1 MALTGALVDGMFI
14 AVGSIFGLL
23 LKDIPERFKET
34 VTHCIALM
42 ILLIGLQMALETES
56 LIMVLTSLIIGGIM
70 GELLRLEELIN
81 RAGEAFMKR
90 IFKHGS
96 KGFSPVEGFITTT
109 LIFCVGAMAIIGAL
123 NSGLQGNHEVLI
135 TKGVLDGFM
144 ALVFTTTMGYGVIF
158 SVFSVIIYEGSIS
171 LLATQIVHIVS
182 GEDLDQLV
190 QLITG
195 VGGLIIV
202 AIGLNLLKLVHIRI
216 GNLLPSL
223 AIVVV
228 LFYCFN

>member
-1 MALTGALVDGMFI
+1 MALTGALVDGVCI
-14 AVGSIFGLL
+14 AVGGILGLL
-23 LKDIPERFKET
+23 LKNIPERFKET
-34 VTHCIALM
+34 VTHCIAL
-42 ILLIGLQMALETES
+42 IVILIGLQMALEIES
-56 LIMVLTSLIIGGIM
+56 LVMVLTSLIIGGVL
-70 GELLRLEELIN
+70 GELVRLEELIN
-81 RAGEAFMKR
+81 RAGELLMSRFIKS
-90 IFKHGS
+90 GS
-96 KGFSPVEGFITTT
+96 KEFSPVEGFITTT

-171 LLATQIVHIVS
+171 LLATQIVHFVS
-182 GEDLDQLV
+182 SEDLDQLI

-202 AIGLNLLKLVHIRI
+202 AIGLNLLRLVHIRI

-223 AIVVV
+223 AVIVI
-228 LFYCFN
+228 LFYSFH

>member
-1 MALTGALVDGMFI
+1 MCRFI
-14 AVGSIFGLL
+14 KS
-23 LKDIPERFKET
+23 
-34 VTHCIALM
+34 
-42 ILLIGLQMALETES
+42 
-56 LIMVLTSLIIGGIM
+56 
-70 GELLRLEELIN
+70 
-81 RAGEAFMKR
+81 
-90 IFKHGS
+90 GS
-96 KGFSPVEGFITTT
+96 KEFISVEEFITTT
-109 LIFCVGAMAIIGAL
+109 LVFCVGAMAIIGAL
-123 NSGLQGNHEVLI
+123 NSGLQGNHGVLI
-135 TKGVLDGFM
+135 TKGVLEGFM

-171 LLATQIVHIVS
+171 LLVTQLVHIVT
-182 GEDLDQLV
+182 GDEIHQLV

-223 AIVVV
+223 AIVVI